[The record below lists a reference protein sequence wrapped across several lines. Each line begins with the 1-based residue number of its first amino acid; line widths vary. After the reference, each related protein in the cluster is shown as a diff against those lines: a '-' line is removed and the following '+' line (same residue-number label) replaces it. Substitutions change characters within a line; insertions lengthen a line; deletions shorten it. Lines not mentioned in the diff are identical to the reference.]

1 MLDFVFPFAK
11 CVEFDETTSYSR
23 KQNYSTSPFSPK
35 ALNEK
40 ENLEKLTAVFKVMV
54 TFM

>member
-11 CVEFDETTSYSR
+11 CVEFDETTS
-23 KQNYSTSPFSPK
+23 QNTSPFSPK

-40 ENLEKLTAVFKVMV
+40 ENLEKLTADFKVMV